1 MQKPIPKPITD
12 HYVPFNF
19 KQAKIDPNNNER
31 SRTND
36 HPDDQP
42 KSTFT
47 KLEEK
52 VLLEKWSRYQSMLI
66 EDQRKRMEIY
76 KRDQVEAML
85 ELKECSQ
92 YLYEMAG
99 RPDNGLKIH
108 IKGAVSGSPKKDYE
122 KDFVPIGEID
132 TFES

>member
-1 MQKPIPKPITD
+1 
-12 HYVPFNF
+12 
-19 KQAKIDPNNNER
+19 
-31 SRTND
+31 
-36 HPDDQP
+36 
-42 KSTFT
+42 
-47 KLEEK
+47 
-52 VLLEKWSRYQSMLI
+52 
-66 EDQRKRMEIY
+66 MEIY
-76 KRDQVEAML
+76 RRDQVEAML